1 VTNLKKLL
9 SILLSWCVLAISF
22 PVKIQAQDKINVAV
36 LDLEGRGVSTLEA
49 ATLTDRL
56 RSELV
61 TVGSFQVVERGQME
75 MLLQEQGFQQTGC
88 TSAECAVEVG
98 KLLGVEK
105 MISGSI
111 GKIGA
116 LYTVDVRMFDVTT
129 GGIERVSK
137 REHRGDVEGL
147 IDLLVVV
154 SQDLAG
160 IEEEP
165 EVAVEPEVVEETK
178 AEEPVAEAEVEKK
191 EKPKK
196 KGGKRLLLLTVV
208 LAGVGGGAYYF
219 LNLKPGA
226 EEDLPGEP
234 PLPPAEPGSR

>member
-1 VTNLKKLL
+1 MNVLKKPL
-9 SILLSWCVLAISF
+9 SIVVAWSLFLFSF
-22 PVKIQAQDKINVAV
+22 PVEIQAQDKINVAV
-36 LDLEGRGVSTLEA
+36 LDLEGRGVSALEA

-61 TVGSFQVVERGQME
+61 SVGSFQIVERGQME

-98 KLLGVEK
+98 KLLGVKK

-111 GKIGA
+111 GKIGS

-154 SQDLAG
+154 SRDLAG
-160 IEEEP
+160 MPEEP
-165 EVAVEPEVVEETK
+165 EVAEEPEEKEEE
-178 AEEPVAEAEVEKK
+178 AVAVAEAVEEPEAEKPEKK
-191 EKPKK
+191 GSGKK
-196 KGGKRLLLLTVV
+196 LILMAVV
-208 LAGVGGGAYYF
+208 LAVAGGGAYYY
-219 LNLKPGA
+219 LSMQGG
-226 EEDLPGEP
+226 EEDLSAP
-234 PLPPAEPGSR
+234 PPPPPAPGSR